1 MVHQSN
7 EYSLFSITAAD
18 GFDQQSVDGIG
29 KWMDA
34 AVVSLLSNRIGIDLA
49 FMVSSGLICSV
60 LTGLYGYSTWLMNSS
75 FGYSALDHRN
85 VQGSINLLCFF
96 MSCVAGTRD

>member
-18 GFDQQSVDGIG
+18 GFDQQSVDGIACVLGG

-34 AVVSLLSNRIGIDLA
+34 AVVPSLSNRIGIDLA

-60 LTGLYGYSTWLMNSS
+60 LDWFLWL
-75 FGYSALDHRN
+75 
-85 VQGSINLLCFF
+85 
-96 MSCVAGTRD
+96 